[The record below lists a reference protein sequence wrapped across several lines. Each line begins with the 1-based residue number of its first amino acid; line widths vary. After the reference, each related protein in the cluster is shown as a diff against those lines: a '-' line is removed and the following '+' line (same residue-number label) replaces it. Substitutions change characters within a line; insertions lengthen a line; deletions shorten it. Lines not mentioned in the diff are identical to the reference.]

1 MREVLLSQKMWSP
14 ILHAPLLSAI
24 LRPKY
29 RSEPLDAL
37 LVAVFFFF
45 FVYRSLLRDETSISF

>member
-1 MREVLLSQKMWSP
+1 MYTM
-14 ILHAPLLSAI
+14 LLSAI